1 MQGLVGEEH
10 EELGVGAGGE
20 RSRSLTQVA
29 AGLRVAVSDLTRSRA
44 LLPDPNSLRSGLA
57 RARFPRGRPGLWRP
71 RPWRAGHASALT
83 LSCYRDSRRRPG
95 RARISISQTSSDF
108 PAGARGSTLV
118 LGSLGSSGWRG
129 PKGHLLRGCVEE
141 EERRFYLEGGNS

>member
-95 RARISISQTSSDF
+95 RARVRAAQPLPLCCGYSEKRADSQCPTEPSVPRPLGLQDPGQFLASS
-108 PAGARGSTLV
+108 
-118 LGSLGSSGWRG
+118 
-129 PKGHLLRGCVEE
+129 
-141 EERRFYLEGGNS
+141 

>member
-95 RARISISQTSSDF
+95 RARRQKSSADGVPVDIQNPESPQAPPTVPF
-108 PAGARGSTLV
+108 GALSPLPPGLV
-118 LGSLGSSGWRG
+118 LRLS
-129 PKGHLLRGCVEE
+129 
-141 EERRFYLEGGNS
+141 